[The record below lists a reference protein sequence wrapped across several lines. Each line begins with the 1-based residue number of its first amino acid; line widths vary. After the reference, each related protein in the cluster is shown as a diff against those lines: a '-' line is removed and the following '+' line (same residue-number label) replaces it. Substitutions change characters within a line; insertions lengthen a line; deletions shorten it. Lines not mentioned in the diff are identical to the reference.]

1 MGEYRLE
8 RERDY
13 LNNNRVEG
21 TLIDRTIYIFGEIN
35 TDVARDVISKID
47 LINEYDSLIEDDD
60 TAVLNSLIN
69 KGIIDAKAVNGVV
82 GREPIYL
89 EINSNGGETSAGY
102 SIITAIENSNTP
114 IIGYV
119 TGNCM
124 SMAVAIVASCHY
136 RMASE
141 YSEFMIHDVYSGMQG
156 KYSDLNSSLEYI
168 ERVRS
173 NYNKVLTKYTKL
185 EEDKVDE
192 LVSKNSDHY
201 FSPFDARVMGIIDR
215 VDTETID
222 EDDFFKKLYGDGGDE
237 SQDVSDDNKK
247 IEELIEDI
255 VEGGEDTK
263 KPEKEK
269 TNLEKLEE
277 LLGIKID

>member
-1 MGEYRLE
+1 M
-8 RERDY
+8 
-13 LNNNRVEG
+13 NNNQVEG
-21 TLIDRTIYIFGEIN
+21 TFIDRTIYIFGEID
-35 TDVARDVISKID
+35 TEMARDVISKID
-47 LINEYDSLIEDDD
+47 LINEYDSLVEDDD
-60 TAVLNSLIN
+60 TAVLTSLIN

-89 EINSNGGETSAGY
+89 EVNSNGGETSAGY

-124 SMAVAIVASCHY
+124 SMAVSIVASCHY

-141 YSEFMIHDVYSGMQG
+141 YAEFMIHDVYSGMQG

-168 ERVRS
+168 ERVRN

-201 FSPFDARVMGIIDR
+201 FSPFEAKIMGIIDS
-215 VDTETID
+215 VDTEPID
-222 EDDFFKKLYGDGGDE
+222 EDVFLNKLYGDGGDE
-237 SQDVSDDNKK
+237 SQVVSENSQK

-255 VEGGEDTK
+255 VEDDEDTK
-263 KPEKEK
+263 KPKKEK
-269 TNLEKLEE
+269 TNLEKLEDF
-277 LLGIKID
+277 LGIKLD

>member
-1 MGEYRLE
+1 M
-8 RERDY
+8 
-13 LNNNRVEG
+13 NSNQVEG
-21 TLIDRTIYIFGEIN
+21 TFIDRTIYIFGEID
-35 TDVARDVISKID
+35 TEMAREVISKID
-47 LINEYDSLIEDDD
+47 LINEYDNLAEDDD
-60 TAVLNSLIN
+60 TAVLTSLIN

-89 EINSNGGETSAGY
+89 EINSRGGETSAGY

-119 TGNCM
+119 TGSCM
-124 SMAVAIVASCHY
+124 SMAVAIVTSCHY

-173 NYNKVLTKYTKL
+173 NYNKVLTKYTNL

-201 FSPFDARVMGIIDR
+201 FSPFDARAMGIIDS
-215 VDTETID
+215 VDTEPID
-222 EDDFFKKLYGDGGDE
+222 EDEFYKKLYGDEGDE
-237 SQDVSDDNKK
+237 SQDTSGDD
-247 IEELIEDI
+247 EEVEEVVEDI
-255 VEGGEDTK
+255 VEESEEA
-263 KPEKEK
+263 PSEKSEK

-277 LLGIKID
+277 FIGFELE

>member
-1 MGEYRLE
+1 M
-8 RERDY
+8 
-13 LNNNRVEG
+13 NNTQTEEKF
-21 TLIDRTIYIFGEIN
+21 IDRTIYLFGEID
-35 TDVARDVISKID
+35 TEMAKDVISKID
-47 LINEYDSLIEDDD
+47 LINEYDNIMEDED
-60 TAVLNSLIN
+60 TSTLAMYISR
-69 KGIIDAKAVNGVV
+69 GIIDSKAIKKTFT
-82 GREPIYL
+82 RKPIRL
-89 EINSNGGETSAGY
+89 EINSSGGETSAGY

-124 SMAVAIVASCHY
+124 SMAVSIVASCHY

-141 YSEFMIHDVYSGMQG
+141 YAEFMIHDVYSGMQG

-201 FSPFDARVMGIIDR
+201 FSPFDAKVMGIIDS
-215 VDTETID
+215 VDTEPID
-222 EDDFFKKLYGDGGDE
+222 EDEFFEKLYGDGGDE
-237 SQDVSDDNKK
+237 SQDVPSDDNEEV
-247 IEELIEDI
+247 EELVEDI
-255 VEGGEDTK
+255 VDGDEDIQ

-277 LLGIKID
+277 FLGFKLE

>member
-1 MGEYRLE
+1 MK
-8 RERDY
+8 
-13 LNNNRVEG
+13 NNQVEG
-21 TLIDRTIYIFGEIN
+21 TFIDRTIYIFGEIN
-35 TDVARDVISKID
+35 TEMARDVISKID
-47 LINEYDSLIEDDD
+47 LINEYDSLVEDDD
-60 TAVLNSLIN
+60 TAVLTSLIN
-69 KGIIDAKAVNGVV
+69 KGIIDAKSVNGVV

-114 IIGYV
+114 VIGYV

-141 YSEFMIHDVYSGMQG
+141 YAEFMIHDVYSGMQG

-201 FSPFDARVMGIIDR
+201 FSPFDARVMGIIDS
-215 VDTETID
+215 VDTEPID
-222 EDDFFKKLYGDGGDE
+222 EDDFFKKLYGDGEDE
-237 SQDVSDDNKK
+237 SQDMSDDNKK
-247 IEELIEDI
+247 IEELVEDI

-277 LLGIKID
+277 FLGFKLD